1 MKRLFE
7 KQFDSNQNL
16 AVASTILAAFFGS
29 NQTIPN
35 APQKNAIVSQYE
47 THI

>member
-7 KQFDSNQNL
+7 KQFDSYQNL
-16 AVASTILAAFFGS
+16 AVASTILAAFFGP